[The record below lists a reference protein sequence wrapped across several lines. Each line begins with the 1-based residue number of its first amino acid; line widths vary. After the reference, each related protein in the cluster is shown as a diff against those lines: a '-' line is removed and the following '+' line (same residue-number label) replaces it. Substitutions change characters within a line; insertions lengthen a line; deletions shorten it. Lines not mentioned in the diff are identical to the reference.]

1 MSALRAG
8 WQKAVT
14 RPRDGARPGGI
25 PPSSCRIERK
35 IAEAEQRLAERLVQL
50 KADVRALRAAE
61 VDAIVEP
68 YRPGGLGVDVP
79 PRTDGEPREC
89 GEPHPDDER
98 LVCRKRC
105 APGRDFHGGGH
116 IFAPPDMTDEQLHE
130 GLRQVVTRPSRPDG
144 DEGDSALEGRIVPPP
159 TRPAEGSVSTDQLA
173 MIAAQAVDK
182 VLNANGY
189 RGEVRGGIRLRIA
202 KAVLDALSLDRH
214 ARTDPPNWDEI
225 RLDAPESEELVR

>member
-1 MSALRAG
+1 MS
-8 WQKAVT
+8 T
-14 RPRDGARPGGI
+14 
-25 PPSSCRIERK
+25 PPSSCRVDKK
-35 IAEAEQRLAERLVQL
+35 IADAEARLVERIDELERQMRSL
-50 KADVRALRAAE
+50 SRVTYIRNG
-61 VDAIVEP
+61 IQ
-68 YRPGGLGVDVP
+68 YGVDIAGPGFHAKAILP
-79 PRTDGEPREC
+79 PIPDTCGDPGDEPREC

-130 GLRQVVTRPSRPDG
+130 GLRQVVMRPSRPDG

-159 TRPAEGSVSTDQLA
+159 TRPAEGSVSTDRLT

-189 RGEVRGGIRLRIA
+189 RGKIRGGIRLRIA
-202 KAVLDALSLDRH
+202 KAVLDALGLDRH

-225 RLDAPESEELVR
+225 RLDAPEDEELVR